1 MAGFDRPVRRVLRKR
16 IGRSIACRS
25 TSTTARGTGI
35 RADEEVLGPAARGLP
50 HLRRTIEKL
59 VSAPAIQFKGTGW
72 YVTDYAR
79 KSTGGEAA
87 GNKDAG
93 SKDPGSKEAGSKEA
107 GSKDKGTS
115 GSSDTSKAT
124 SSSLSPSESKT
135 ASSSK
140 DSPKK

>member
-1 MAGFDRPVRRVLRKR
+1 MPLYEYHCPKDGTFELVRKFSDPPLEACPTCAGP
-16 IGRSIACRS
+16 
-25 TSTTARGTGI
+25 
-35 RADEEVLGPAARGLP
+35 
-50 HLRRTIEKL
+50 IEKL

-72 YVTDYAR
+72 YITDYAR

-124 SSSLSPSESKT
+124 SSSSSTSESKT